1 MLDDDCLCHGN
12 MGIVDIYLTRGYLD
26 EGVELLNN
34 IVKEKEI
41 YKRYKIFDT
50 CHWTDTSLFSGV
62 AGIGYQILR
71 TLNNNMKSL
80 LTI

>member
-34 IVKEKEI
+34 IVKEKKFI
-41 YKRYKIFDT
+41 RDIKF
-50 CHWTDTSLFSGV
+50 
-62 AGIGYQILR
+62 
-71 TLNNNMKSL
+71 
-80 LTI
+80 